1 MNILFLDQFGE
12 LGGAQR
18 CLLDLF
24 PALADRGWKAH
35 LAAPA
40 GGQLAECAARS
51 GATVDPIRCGPFASG
66 RKTAADLA
74 RFVQQTPRLAAEIR
88 RLAGGYHA
96 DLIYVNGPRLLPA
109 VALAARRGPPVLFH
123 AHSFLDGTARR
134 LAGRA
139 LLQAR
144 AGIVASCR
152 FVAGPL
158 LPYSGDR
165 GVRVV
170 YNGVREMRAAR
181 RAPPSAA
188 VRIGMIGRISPE
200 KGQADFLRAARI
212 LHPLMPECRFV
223 ICGAPLFSDPAAQRY
238 GASLEAL
245 AADLPV
251 EFTGWQDDAQSVLG
265 TLDLLAVPSA
275 AIDATPRVI
284 MEAFAC
290 GVPVV
295 AFASGGIPEMVEH
308 DATGFLVAERNAHTL
323 ALAMCDALRDPQ
335 QLRRIAAAARDKAR
349 RDFSLD
355 RYRRQLM
362 DAIAAA
368 VVPGAV
374 Y

>member
-1 MNILFLDQFGE
+1 
-12 LGGAQR
+12 
-18 CLLDLF
+18 
-24 PALADRGWKAH
+24 
-35 LAAPA
+35 
-40 GGQLAECAARS
+40 
-51 GATVDPIRCGPFASG
+51 
-66 RKTAADLA
+66 
-74 RFVQQTPRLAAEIR
+74 
-88 RLAGGYHA
+88 
-96 DLIYVNGPRLLPA
+96 
-109 VALAARRGPPVLFH
+109 
-123 AHSFLDGTARR
+123 
-134 LAGRA
+134 
-139 LLQAR
+139 
-144 AGIVASCR
+144 
-152 FVAGPL
+152 
-158 LPYSGDR
+158 
-165 GVRVV
+165 
-170 YNGVREMRAAR
+170 MRAAR

-295 AFASGGIPEMVEH
+295 AFDSGGIPEMVEH